1 MEIYITSLLGFV
13 IFIADIWAIFTIAQS
28 KESVISK
35 LLWIV
40 LILFLPLVGLLIW
53 WIFGPKK

>member
-35 LLWIV
+35 LLWIA
-40 LILFLPLVGLLIW
+40 LILFLPLIGLVIW
-53 WIFGPKK
+53 WIFGPRK